1 MKKLTSNKC
10 FILLVFLAFFGFSIG
25 LFDNYRDLWLSSNNI
40 STLTISHIKSISYII
55 TVLVLF
61 FFTLKVSSSKLK
73 NGITITIVLKMI
85 TSSILLCLNNTSNL
99 FLIKFLM
106 FFDIA
111 FTQVIVSSIY
121 PLMLKFARGDELY
134 TKKEVIESLFNKLG
148 FFLVSILLGKMI
160 FGTVIDYNICLLLSL
175 IFTFIAFI
183 IIINFEIEEKKESA
197 VDIKEAIKYFNKNK
211 VLYLFLITNLI
222 ASITWSSMIGM
233 PLLTL
238 TKTLNLSPK
247 ISSFLIL
254 GLGIISNLL
263 AIIVVK
269 YLRSKNDYI
278 NLFFKF
284 GFRII
289 IYLLVF
295 LTNDKLFLLISLI
308 TLLITDCTYNFI
320 FASHFTN
327 IIDEKYSLLLI
338 VLKYCT
344 SLIGNAV
351 GVSICGLVFN
361 LSIKYIALP
370 ALIIGIIH
378 YILASILVHKKRYSL
393 I

>member
-183 IIINFEIEEKKESA
+183 IIINFEIEE
-197 VDIKEAIKYFNKNK
+197 NN
-211 VLYLFLITNLI
+211 
-222 ASITWSSMIGM
+222 
-233 PLLTL
+233 
-238 TKTLNLSPK
+238 
-247 ISSFLIL
+247 
-254 GLGIISNLL
+254 
-263 AIIVVK
+263 
-269 YLRSKNDYI
+269 
-278 NLFFKF
+278 
-284 GFRII
+284 
-289 IYLLVF
+289 
-295 LTNDKLFLLISLI
+295 
-308 TLLITDCTYNFI
+308 
-320 FASHFTN
+320 
-327 IIDEKYSLLLI
+327 
-338 VLKYCT
+338 
-344 SLIGNAV
+344 
-351 GVSICGLVFN
+351 
-361 LSIKYIALP
+361 
-370 ALIIGIIH
+370 
-378 YILASILVHKKRYSL
+378 
-393 I
+393 